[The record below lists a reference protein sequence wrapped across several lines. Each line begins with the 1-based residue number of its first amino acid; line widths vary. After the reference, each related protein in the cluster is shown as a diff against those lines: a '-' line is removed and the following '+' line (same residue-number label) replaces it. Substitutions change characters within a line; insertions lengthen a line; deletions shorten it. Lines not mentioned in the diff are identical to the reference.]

1 VTVIPERRELGIKH
15 LDLSSV
21 QATKILQ
28 GRYDTGCGAC
38 RDPYDS
44 PQANEVKGRPCTSF
58 HACFSCANAL
68 WFLDDLPL
76 VIATRDRFLRLRSE
90 MNPDDWDAVY
100 GDNVRIINED
110 IIAAFRPEQ
119 IEAAAERAKELG
131 DGVLILAQGVL
142 G

>member
-1 VTVIPERRELGIKH
+1 
-15 LDLSSV
+15 
-21 QATKILQ
+21 
-28 GRYDTGCGAC
+28 
-38 RDPYDS
+38 
-44 PQANEVKGRPCTSF
+44 VKGRVCTSF

-90 MNPDDWDAVY
+90 MNPGDWDAVY
-100 GDNVRIINED
+100 SDNVRIINED

-119 IEAAAERAKELG
+119 VKAATVRAKELG
-131 DGVLILAQGVL
+131 DTVLVVAQGVL